1 LGYQKNGEQKASN
14 VAVPAEL
21 RVFSEPSCLLPG
33 ENRRDF
39 EAIRQMMIDDV
50 RPQTN
55 IEWLW
60 VLDLVELSW
69 EILRYRCLKQRVIAA
84 YRETAIESILLRLD
98 GAGIPTDASEIVRLQ
113 SKQNAAQWREDSC
126 AAAEIE
132 KRLEQ
137 HGFDATGINAEV
149 FIQAREQFA
158 MFDHMLHAAQ
168 RRRIVLL
175 REISI
180 RREFAKR
187 ARVISEAMIE
197 ANMARVARI
206 RFRDRR

>member
-1 LGYQKNGEQKASN
+1 
-14 VAVPAEL
+14 
-21 RVFSEPSCLLPG
+21 
-33 ENRRDF
+33 
-39 EAIRQMMIDDV
+39 MMIDDI
-50 RPQTN
+50 RPETN

-69 EILRYRCLKQRVIAA
+69 EILRYRCLKQRVIAT

-98 GAGIPTDASEIVRLQ
+98 GVGMPADASETLRLQ
-113 SKQNAAQWREDSC
+113 SKQNAAQWREDSY

-132 KRLEQ
+132 GRLEQ

-158 MFDHMLHAAQ
+158 MFDHLLHAAQ
-168 RRRIVLL
+168 HRRIVLL
-175 REISI
+175 REISV

-206 RFRDRR
+206 RFRGRRE